1 MKQRTER
8 QYAGVCLDNTIAVI
22 IAQDHE
28 NDNNEYTIH
37 SKIDADKSNSSGSE
51 HTMNNAKHADDI
63 KYFKSI
69 SAALHSYDEV
79 LLFGTGKA
87 QEQFHNFLKEDAQ
100 FNNKKITVDSADN
113 LTDPQMIAK
122 VRDFFKSHQS

>member
-1 MKQRTER
+1 MKQKHEK
-8 QYAGVCLDNTIAVI
+8 QYAGAWLDNSHAFVIA
-22 IAQDHE
+22 AGE
-28 NDNNEYTIH
+28 
-37 SKIDADKSNSSGSE
+37 DKEAGAFEILEKVKAPESHGGGSE

-69 SAALHSYDEV
+69 SAHLLNYDEI

-100 FNNKKITVDSADN
+100 FNNKKITVDSSEH

-122 VRDFFKSHQS
+122 VRDFFN